1 MAYRTR
7 YAFNFDTPEGR
18 EVEIIIAED
27 GYTGDALIRPVG
39 GHPTLRMDN
48 GGEILGTSLEI
59 PAECQVADE
68 FADLYTSDP
77 TRFKVSLY
85 INSVTVWQGFITP
98 ELYSAPWV
106 DPPHDVA
113 VTATDGLGELKR
125 STFTAAGVLSLESHL
140 SRLLAMTGLSLPL
153 SYINLMESDWVQS
166 QYFWAD
172 TRLSLD
178 HMAGES
184 CYDVLQALLRS
195 FHATLR
201 QARGKWVVIRE
212 TDCPGSKTGTNVLDI
227 FGNAYPIVPFGS
239 ARSFV
244 NWPVGS
250 LSSEIQPARN
260 GLKVV
265 SDSASGGGLLADSD
279 MATDSW
285 SGTATHNAGKKRY
298 EIAVGQYISEDADL
312 PDITVTSEGGL
323 VTVSTPPDLRLKV
336 TARQPDE
343 NSKRNIKIQV
353 SATGN
358 TNPSNIRTRYL
369 GDGDGYPWSNN
380 PIYITKELPASTG
393 AYGDDVTS
401 FEIIVPFARLD
412 LLYGEYPV
420 TLTVR
425 IEADDATVQVYGCSL
440 ESVPPYAG
448 VETNLVISNSARGAA
463 PDQDCAFADTFGYYI
478 GGEWNG
484 NCLYGY
490 HSGLHPV
497 ETLSS
502 PSVQAARSG
511 VFLAEDYGL
520 SVAVPRLRLKGVI
533 HLDYGTSVPLFL
545 SNGGLDYIT
554 EEWSYDIYE
563 DEIDISMISLP
574 AVEMTVESVEQSR
587 YYQPSGSSSGSG
599 GSGGGG
605 GGGGATTL
613 GGLSD
618 VDLSTT
624 PPTSGQTIVYNG
636 STGLWVP
643 GNAAGGS
650 RNVFYGTCPT
660 AAGTA
665 VKVVT
670 ASGFAAANL
679 TEGTVLYVLFTNSNT
694 VSPCSLDINGTGQ
707 KTVTHGQSVSYM
719 WGNNSLAAFV
729 FENNGWRL
737 YGNLAYTNRY
747 GAVMLVNTI
756 ANLATT
762 FKTYT
767 SRYSITPKLAYDLYI
782 KTLAAPRVKIHRGY
796 DARQQAN
803 EYIVTSHPMNDY
815 DNGMTGCFVLMMYSK
830 RRRRRV
836 TAKWAS
842 PLKAKIKEG
851 WGEARGALATN
862 TAVTWTAS
870 MATLDWLRGQIIQ
883 RYVTDKSGNNI
894 STLSAFKSADMPVFG
909 NGLDLT
915 AKRSGYK
922 NNRLFGVAWRIDNPE
937 YVAPQGERETTHVD
951 ANGNPRYFYSE
962 VAPFRVWINRD
973 SEDNYNAMGFQVAP
987 YKDGRR

>member
-113 VTATDGLGELKR
+113 ITATDGLGELKR

-153 SYINLMESDWVQS
+153 SYVNLMESDWVQS

-227 FGNAYPIVPFGS
+227 SGNAYPIVPFGS

-298 EIAVGQYISEDADL
+298 EIAVGEYIEEDADL
-312 PDITVTSEGGL
+312 PDITVTSSGGV

-336 TARQPDE
+336 TARQPDA
-343 NSKRNIKIQV
+343 NNKRNIKIQV
-353 SATGN
+353 SAFGHTL
-358 TNPSNIRTRYL
+358 PSVTATRYL

-511 VFLAEDYGL
+511 IFLAEDYGL

-613 GGLSD
+613 GGLTD

-679 TEGTVLYVLFTNSNT
+679 AEGTVLYVLFTNSNT

-782 KTLAAPRVKIHRGY
+782 KTLSAPRVKIHRGY
-796 DARQQAN
+796 DARQQAD

-836 TAKWAS
+836 TAKGAS

-851 WGEARGALATN
+851 WGEARGALAT
-862 TAVTWTAS
+862 TPAVTWTAS

-883 RYVTDKSGNNI
+883 RYVNEESGGAI
-894 STLSAFKSADMPVFG
+894 STLAAFKTANTPIFG
-909 NGLDLT
+909 DHTDPT
-915 AKRSGYK
+915 AKRAGYK
-922 NNRLFGVAWRIDNPE
+922 NNRLFGVAWRINNPE

-962 VAPFRVWINRD
+962 VAPFRVWINQD

>member
-113 VTATDGLGELKR
+113 LTATDGLGELKR
-125 STFTAAGVLSLESHL
+125 STFTTAGVLSLESHL

-153 SYINLMESDWVQS
+153 SYVNLMESDWVQS

-227 FGNAYPIVPFGS
+227 SGNAYPIVPFGS

-265 SDSASGGGLLADSD
+265 SDSAPGGGLLADSD

-298 EIAVGQYISEDADL
+298 EIAVGQYIEEDADL
-312 PDITVTSEGGL
+312 PDMISG
-323 VTVSTPPDLRLKV
+323 STPPDLRLQV
-336 TARQPDE
+336 SARQPDTAT
-343 NSKRNIKIQV
+343 KHNIKIQV
-353 SATGN
+353 SAYGKRQGASTYTTQYLADDSVSDPGALYWSD
-358 TNPSNIRTRYL
+358 TAKYLTR
-369 GDGDGYPWSNN
+369 
-380 PIYITKELPASTG
+380 ELPAVSY
-393 AYGDDVTS
+393 AGDDDTKDTEVV
-401 FEIIVPFARLD
+401 IPFARLMGVYLD
-412 LLYGEYPV
+412 EPV

-440 ESVPPYAG
+440 ESVPPYKG

-587 YYQPSGSSSGSG
+587 YYQPSGTSSGSG

-613 GGLSD
+613 GGLTD

-624 PPTSGQTIVYNG
+624 PPTNGQTIVYNG

-650 RNVFYGTCPT
+650 SNVFYGTCATAIATSTKIVECPT
-660 AAGTA
+660 FTSADLKDGTVINVLFEKRNSSSGIYMNVNSTGAKQMTMQEYSYYRWEAGS
-665 VKVVT
+665 VVT
-670 ASGFAAANL
+670 FVYHDQTWEMVGQIASPNIFGSTRLLATF
-679 TEGTVLYVLFTNSNT
+679 
-694 VSPCSLDINGTGQ
+694 
-707 KTVTHGQSVSYM
+707 
-719 WGNNSLAAFV
+719 NSLNTYKDYYTGYGISARM
-729 FENNGWRL
+729 GWWLFRESL
-737 YGNLAYTNRY
+737 
-747 GAVMLVNTI
+747 
-756 ANLATT
+756 
-762 FKTYT
+762 
-767 SRYSITPKLAYDLYI
+767 S
-782 KTLAAPRVKIHRGY
+782 APRIKILRGY
-796 DARQQAN
+796 DSRQNAN
-803 EYIVTSHPMNDY
+803 EYLAASHIMRGV
-815 DNGMTGCFVLMMYSK
+815 DNGLNGCFVLMMYSK

-836 TAKWAS
+836 TAKGVS

-862 TAVTWTAS
+862 VPVVWTS
-870 MATLDWLRGQIIQ
+870 EFVGLDWLREKIIQ
-883 RYVTDKSGNNI
+883 RYVKTMSGTNI
-894 STLSAFKSADMPVFG
+894 TTVAAFKTANFPIFG
-909 NGLDLT
+909 DHTDQAATRAGH
-915 AKRSGYK
+915 K
-922 NNRLFGVAWRIDNPE
+922 NNRLFGVAWRIDNPA
-937 YVAPQGERETTHVD
+937 YVAPQGETETTRVD
-951 ANGNPRYFYSE
+951 ASGNRRYFYSE
-962 VAPFRVWINRD
+962 VAAFRVWINEGKD
-973 SEDNYNAMGFQVAP
+973 GYNTMGFQAVP
-987 YKDGRR
+987 YKDGGR

>member
-113 VTATDGLGELKR
+113 LTATDGLGELKR
-125 STFTAAGVLSLESHL
+125 SAFTTAGVLSLESHL

-153 SYINLMESDWVQS
+153 SYVNLMESDWVQS

-227 FGNAYPIVPFGS
+227 SGNAYPIVPFGS

-250 LSSEIQPARN
+250 LSSEIRPARN

-265 SDSASGGGLLADSD
+265 SDSAPGGGLLADSD

-298 EIAVGQYISEDADL
+298 EIAVGQYIEEDADL
-312 PDITVTSEGGL
+312 PDMISG
-323 VTVSTPPDLRLKV
+323 STPPDLRLQV
-336 TARQPDE
+336 SARQPDTAT
-343 NSKRNIKIQV
+343 KHNIKIQV
-353 SATGN
+353 SAYGKRQGASTYTTQYLADDSVSDPGALYWSD
-358 TNPSNIRTRYL
+358 TAKYLTR
-369 GDGDGYPWSNN
+369 
-380 PIYITKELPASTG
+380 ELPAVSY
-393 AYGDDVTS
+393 AGDDDTKDTEVV
-401 FEIIVPFARLD
+401 IPFARLMGVYLD
-412 LLYGEYPV
+412 EPV

-440 ESVPPYAG
+440 ESVPPYKG

-587 YYQPSGSSSGSG
+587 YYQPSGTSSGSG

-613 GGLSD
+613 GGLTD

-624 PPTSGQTIVYNG
+624 PPTNGQTIVYNG

-650 RNVFYGTCPT
+650 SNVFYGTCATAIATSTKIVECPT
-660 AAGTA
+660 FTSADLKDGTVINVLFEKRNSSSGIYMNVNSTGAKQMTMQEYSYYRWEAGS
-665 VKVVT
+665 VVT
-670 ASGFAAANL
+670 FVYHNQTWEMVGQIASPNIFGSTRLLATF
-679 TEGTVLYVLFTNSNT
+679 
-694 VSPCSLDINGTGQ
+694 
-707 KTVTHGQSVSYM
+707 
-719 WGNNSLAAFV
+719 NSLNTYKDYYTGYGISARM
-729 FENNGWRL
+729 GWWLFRKSL
-737 YGNLAYTNRY
+737 
-747 GAVMLVNTI
+747 
-756 ANLATT
+756 
-762 FKTYT
+762 
-767 SRYSITPKLAYDLYI
+767 S
-782 KTLAAPRVKIHRGY
+782 APRIKILRGY
-796 DARQQAN
+796 DSRQTAN
-803 EYIVTSHPMNDY
+803 EYLAASHIMRGV
-815 DNGMTGCFVLMMYSK
+815 DNGLNGCFVLMMYSK

-836 TAKWAS
+836 SSKGAS
-842 PLKAKIKEG
+842 PLLAKIKEG

-862 TAVTWTAS
+862 APVVWTS
-870 MATLDWLRGQIIQ
+870 EFVGLDWLREKIIQ
-883 RYVTDKSGNNI
+883 RYVKTMSGTNI
-894 STLSAFKSADMPVFG
+894 TTVAAFKTANFPIFG
-909 NGLDLT
+909 DHTDQAATRAGH
-915 AKRSGYK
+915 K
-922 NNRLFGVAWRIDNPE
+922 NNRLFGVAWRIDNPA
-937 YVAPQGERETTHVD
+937 YVALPGETETTRVD
-951 ANGNPRYFYSE
+951 ASGNRRYFYSE
-962 VAPFRVWINRD
+962 VAAFRVWINEGKD
-973 SEDNYNAMGFQVAP
+973 GYNTMGFQAVP
-987 YKDGRR
+987 YKDGGR

>member
-48 GGEILGTSLEI
+48 AGEILGTSLEI

-140 SRLLAMTGLSLPL
+140 SRLLALTGLSLPL
-153 SYINLMESDWVQS
+153 SYVNLMESDWVQY

-201 QARGKWVVIRE
+201 QARGRWVVIRE

-227 FGNAYPIVPFGS
+227 SGNAYPIVPFGS

-298 EIAVGQYISEDADL
+298 EIAVGEYIEEDADL
-312 PDITVTSEGGL
+312 PDITVTSSGGV

-336 TARQPDE
+336 TARQPDA
-343 NSKRNIKIQV
+343 NNKRNIKIQV
-353 SATGN
+353 SAFGHTL
-358 TNPSNIRTRYL
+358 PSVTATRYL

-613 GGLSD
+613 GGLTD
-618 VDLSTT
+618 VDLSTV

-679 TEGTVLYVLFTNSNT
+679 AEGTVLYVLFTNPNT

-756 ANLATT
+756 DNLATT

-782 KTLAAPRVKIHRGY
+782 KTLTAPRVRIHRGY

-815 DNGMTGCFVLMMYSK
+815 DNGLTGCFVLMMYSK

-836 TAKWAS
+836 TARGAS

-883 RYVTDKSGNNI
+883 RYVTDRSGNNI

-909 NGLDLT
+909 NGYRRT

-922 NNRLFGVAWRIDNPE
+922 NNRLFGVAWRIENPE

-973 SEDNYNAMGFQVAP
+973 NEDNYNAMGFQVAP